1 MEASPSSLLRE
12 KSTKRKFLLS
22 SEAGIL
28 PEIKLVMRQGNTR
41 YSAYKVAK

>member
-28 PEIKLVMRQGNTR
+28 PESWL
-41 YSAYKVAK
+41 